1 MVKLHQNFES
11 GHEMIVGKD
20 LGRSS
25 LGGLGIQSDAGS
37 GGVW

>member
-11 GHEMIVGKD
+11 GHEMIVDED

-25 LGGLGIQSDAGS
+25 LGGLGIQSDEGS
-37 GGVW
+37 RGVW